1 MTESEACD
9 IGHRAVALLTS
20 REMSSLLLST
30 LGIVCSACDRL
41 NPALSPKCARC
52 GARLLQSSP
61 AKAAENLPGSSGSHP
76 ASPSGKVS
84 PLVDS
89 VLAAQAHARPKP
101 PVLAP
106 RKEAPATEVPAA
118 PRPPA
123 KASAAAKA
131 SSPANAA
138 RRPAGPPIP
147 AIELPKKR
155 PPAAPAASGTAL
167 APFVLAVVEGNGK
180 GQRYRIPVVGC
191 WVGRDRGN
199 ILFPEDSFV
208 SSHHATLS
216 VREGRLCIRD
226 EGTPSGV
233 FVAIA
238 GQETI
243 PHGTLFSIGRRLL
256 RYLGQLQLAVAPAG
270 QPRVYGAPL
279 PPGRP
284 PYAVEEVLVGGRSG
298 RAVVSAGPMLT
309 IGQTNCDFS
318 FPNDSTLAS
327 RHCELAPVPQG
338 AVLRDLSGIRGTFV
352 RIAPGSDRPLN
363 TGDRLRVGQQIL
375 QVETA

>member
-1 MTESEACD
+1 M
-9 IGHRAVALLTS
+9 
-20 REMSSLLLST
+20 
-30 LGIVCSACDRL
+30 
-41 NPALSPKCARC
+41 
-52 GARLLQSSP
+52 
-61 AKAAENLPGSSGSHP
+61 
-76 ASPSGKVS
+76 
-84 PLVDS
+84 DS

-106 RKEAPATEVPAA
+106 RKESEVAAP

-123 KASAAAKA
+123 KAPAAAKA
-131 SSPANAA
+131 PPPARAAAPVNAAARPASPPLPANE
-138 RRPAGPPIP
+138 PA
-147 AIELPKKR
+147 KKR
-155 PPAAPAASGTAL
+155 PPAAAPASGTAPT
-167 APFVLAVVEGNGK
+167 PFVLAVVEGNGK
-180 GQRYRIPVVGC
+180 GQRYRIPAAGC

-208 SSHHATLS
+208 SSHHATLT

-243 PHGTLFSIGRRLL
+243 SHGTLFNVGRRLL
-256 RYLGQLQLAVAPAG
+256 RYLGQLHLAVPPAG
-270 QPRVYGAPL
+270 QPRVYGAPP

-318 FPNDSTLAS
+318 FPNDNSLAS
-327 RHCELAPVPQG
+327 RHCELAPAAKG

-352 RIAPGSDRPLN
+352 RIAPGADRPLN

-375 QVETA
+375 QVEAG